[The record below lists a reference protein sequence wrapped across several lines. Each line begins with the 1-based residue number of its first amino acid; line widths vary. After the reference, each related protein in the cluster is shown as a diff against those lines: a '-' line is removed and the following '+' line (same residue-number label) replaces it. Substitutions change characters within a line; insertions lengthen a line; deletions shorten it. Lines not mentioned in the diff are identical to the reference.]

1 MSQSLRTIRGAV
13 LEECGREQ
21 PFQTSRPISISELDL
36 DTPGV
41 GELRVRIEVAGIC
54 HSDLSVVNG
63 SRTRPT
69 PMLLGHEASGIVE
82 ELGGGVSKVAIGD
95 RVVLTFLPRCGICRA
110 CIFGTT
116 APCEVGS
123 SANGAGTLLSG
134 EGRLSRGGQVVH
146 HHLGVSAFATEAVVS
161 EKSVVRVEQD
171 VPPDVAALLGCAV
184 LTGGGAVKNAGAFHP
199 NQSLAVV
206 GLGGVGMA
214 ALLVGVAM
222 EGASIAVIDSQR
234 EKLDR
239 ALELGASQAFLPQD
253 IPTEFVADLVVE
265 AAGNIRAF
273 ETAFSITAPG
283 GKLVTVGLPDPA
295 ARTSISPL
303 ELVAQGKSI
312 IGSYLGSSNPDK
324 DIPFYVDLWKRGR
337 LPLEGLISAE
347 IDLEAINTAMDDLH
361 RGEAIRQ
368 IIRFS

>member
-1 MSQSLRTIRGAV
+1 
-13 LEECGREQ
+13 
-21 PFQTSRPISISELDL
+21 
-36 DTPGV
+36 
-41 GELRVRIEVAGIC
+41 
-54 HSDLSVVNG
+54 
-63 SRTRPT
+63 
-69 PMLLGHEASGIVE
+69 
-82 ELGGGVSKVAIGD
+82 
-95 RVVLTFLPRCGICRA
+95 
-110 CIFGTT
+110 
-116 APCEVGS
+116 
-123 SANGAGTLLSG
+123 
-134 EGRLSRGGQVVH
+134 
-146 HHLGVSAFATEAVVS
+146 VSAFATEAVVS